1 MAIISAGFA
10 VLRLVHKS
18 RVSKFYLQSW
28 ETVLAG
34 CCSSMGFA
42 AELYNRCNFR

>member
-10 VLRLVHKS
+10 VSRLVHKLG
-18 RVSKFYLQSW
+18 VSKFYLLSS
-28 ETVLAG
+28 ESVLAD